1 MIGQLLLAFISTF
14 AFCHTVFCSTLTVFC
29 LRSLRLLYLGNVPAF
44 SKVRQQCCNRCPFAT
59 FFVTVLARILSIIKK
74 SSRYYLSGN
83 RNPSFSSGCR
93 NLLYFLPPDHESRQN
108 GCLYGAGN
116 FQDGRC
122 HCTGYYLRFC
132 DTDEM
137 DTEISEM
144 LVGVG
149 LYDLY
154 ILYLFHAH
162 VPPTIPTDMLRF
174 LFVPRLFAHV
184 LCNSPLQAQ
193 TGTKH
198 ERQCAPHDGS
208 PATVCGDSRETALYQ
223 YRRFSNDCK
232 EGSTN
237 R

>member
-14 AFCHTVFCSTLTVFC
+14 AFAILFSAP
-29 LRSLRLLYLGNVPAF
+29 RSQYFARGLCGCFTWGMYLLFQKFGNSVVIAAL
-44 SKVRQQCCNRCPFAT
+44 FAT
-59 FFVTVLARILSIIKK
+59 FFVTVLARILSIIK

-116 FQDGRC
+116 FQDGGC

-144 LVGVG
+144 LVGVF
-149 LYDLY
+149 
-154 ILYLFHAH
+154 LFPA
-162 VPPTIPTDMLRF
+162 IPTDMLRF
-174 LFVPRLFAHV
+174 LFVPHAFLLMFCATR
-184 LCNSPLQAQ
+184 P
-193 TGTKH
+193 TG
-198 ERQCAPHDGS
+198 
-208 PATVCGDSRETALYQ
+208 
-223 YRRFSNDCK
+223 SNRHK
-232 EGSTN
+232 T
-237 R
+237 